1 MNGLNSKKKLIILPC
16 SKSKKVLTNTQ
27 AINLYDGP
35 FYRLIRKYNPSDTEI
50 MILSA
55 KYGLIESTDK
65 ISYYDQ
71 KMTKDRAKELSN
83 CVSIKL
89 TQKLNENDYIRI
101 YINLGKIYTY
111 ALADSM
117 SALNQHNTLFAS
129 GRIGERI
136 SQLKQ
141 WIRPLDDNSS

>member
-1 MNGLNSKKKLIILPC
+1 MDGLKSRRKLLIHPC
-16 SKSKKVLTNTQ
+16 SKSKKLLKNIQ

-35 FYRLIRKYNPSDTEI
+35 FYRLVRKYKPQDIEI
-50 MILSA
+50 MIISA
-55 KYGLIESTDK
+55 KYGLIESTES

-71 KMTKDRAKELSN
+71 KMTEDRAKELSN
-83 CVSIKL
+83 HISLKL
-89 TQKLNENDYIRI
+89 MHKFNETKYENVFV
-101 YINLGKIYTY
+101 NLGKVYMS

-117 SALNQHNTLFAS
+117 SILNQQNVIFAN

-141 WIRPLDDNSS
+141 WIKSLEANSS